1 MFFQNAQCI
10 FGPKAQELV
19 QSSGKRGQELAK
31 SSVRWMLKKAGAN
44 GKSKERGSFEQYVYK
59 YMHTY
64 THTHNY
70 IHVELQQ
77 VLKRSTKQYNQVHW
91 GTVTGNTIPRE

>member
-1 MFFQNAQCI
+1 MLSQ
-10 FGPKAQELV
+10 
-19 QSSGKRGQELAK
+19 KRG
-31 SSVRWMLKKAGAN
+31 N
-44 GKSKERGSFEQYVYK
+44 FEQYVYK
-59 YMHTY
+59 YTHTY

-91 GTVTGNTIPRE
+91 GTISGSTIPKE

>member
-1 MFFQNAQCI
+1 MVEQLFAKPLVYYQITYHIIPPYLSTRCHFMDLSYSNKLGIYMFFQNAQCI

-44 GKSKERGSFEQYVYK
+44 AKPKEREF
-59 YMHTY
+59 
-64 THTHNY
+64 
-70 IHVELQQ
+70 
-77 VLKRSTKQYNQVHW
+77 
-91 GTVTGNTIPRE
+91 